1 MRLLKKLYLVKVSNL
16 EAIVLAGGL
25 GTRLKSVVSNVPK
38 PMAPIGNKPFLEY
51 ILKYLKKNGI
61 TRAIL
66 SVGYK
71 SEIIEEY
78 FGNNFEGIDLVYSV
92 EKEPLGTG
100 GAIKKAMSKVKSNQV
115 YIINGDTFFD
125 VNLKSLILEDNSKI
139 ILSLKHMKNF
149 DRYGCVESDENNL
162 VTAFTEKGYREYGN
176 INGGIYLAFKNIFDN
191 YELEEKFSFEEFMQ
205 TNFESLKIS
214 VKVFENYF
222 IDIGI
227 PEDYEKAQSEINK
240 HI

>member
-1 MRLLKKLYLVKVSNL
+1 M

-25 GTRLKSVVSNVPK
+25 GTRLRSVVSDLPK

-51 ILKYLKKNGI
+51 ILKYLQKNGVK
-61 TRAIL
+61 RVIL

-71 SEIIEEY
+71 WKTIKEY
-78 FGNNFEGIDLVYSV
+78 FGDKFDNIELVYSV
-92 EKEPLGTG
+92 EDEPLGTG
-100 GAIKKAMSKVKSNQV
+100 GAIKKAMNQVRNSQV

-125 VNLKSLILEDNSKI
+125 VDLKNLSLEDNSKL
-139 ILSLKHMKNF
+139 ILSLKHMINF
-149 DRYGCVESDENNL
+149 DRYGCVESDDKNL
-162 VTAFTEKGYREYGN
+162 VTAFTEKGYRESGN
-176 INGGIYLAFKNIFDN
+176 INGGIYLASKDIFDGYN
-191 YELEEKFSFEEFMQ
+191 LDEKFSFEEFMQ
-205 TNFESLKIS
+205 ENFKTLKAS

-227 PEDYEKAQSEINK
+227 PEDYERAQSEIKN